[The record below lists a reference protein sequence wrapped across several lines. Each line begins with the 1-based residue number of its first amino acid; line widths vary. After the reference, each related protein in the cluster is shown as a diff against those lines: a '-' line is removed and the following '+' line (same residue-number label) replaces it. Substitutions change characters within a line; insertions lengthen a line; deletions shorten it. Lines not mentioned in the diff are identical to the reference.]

1 MLLPV
6 IESKK
11 SGGIFCA
18 ADIFQHRMENNR
30 RVSYSVKTKKIII
43 TFLLIAAAVSLLSG
57 CFGIGGSGGSEEE
70 MQSGDIVSPDS
81 AAEKLQIV
89 CTVFPQYDFVR
100 QIAGDYADVSM
111 LIRPG
116 ADVHHYEPAPQD
128 IIDVYECD
136 LFIYAGGESEE
147 WADRILNAADSKGRR
162 VISMLDCCE
171 KAEEETEEGMWTPEF
186 FGKDEHGEE
195 ETEYDE
201 HVWTSLDNASAIVCA
216 IRDTLCEMDQ
226 TNAEIYRKNAEDYL
240 QKLSTLKESF
250 QNVVDNAQRKTI
262 VFGDRFPLLY
272 FVKEFGLEYKA
283 AYRGCAADSEAGA
296 ETVAYLIDYVSEN
309 EIPVVF
315 RQDLS
320 NGNIASVISEGTG
333 AEVRVFYS
341 CHNLSKEDFDNGET
355 YLSLMEKNLVRL
367 KEALN

>member
-1 MLLPV
+1 
-6 IESKK
+6 
-11 SGGIFCA
+11 
-18 ADIFQHRMENNR
+18 
-30 RVSYSVKTKKIII
+30 
-43 TFLLIAAAVSLLSG
+43 
-57 CFGIGGSGGSEEE
+57 
-70 MQSGDIVSPDS
+70 
-81 AAEKLQIV
+81 
-89 CTVFPQYDFVR
+89 
-100 QIAGDYADVSM
+100 
-111 LIRPG
+111 
-116 ADVHHYEPAPQD
+116 
-128 IIDVYECD
+128 
-136 LFIYAGGESEE
+136 
-147 WADRILNAADSKGRR
+147 
-162 VISMLDCCE
+162 
-171 KAEEETEEGMWTPEF
+171 
-186 FGKDEHGEE
+186 
-195 ETEYDE
+195 
-201 HVWTSLDNASAIVCA
+201 
-216 IRDTLCEMDQ
+216 MDQ

>member
-1 MLLPV
+1 
-6 IESKK
+6 
-11 SGGIFCA
+11 
-18 ADIFQHRMENNR
+18 
-30 RVSYSVKTKKIII
+30 
-43 TFLLIAAAVSLLSG
+43 
-57 CFGIGGSGGSEEE
+57 
-70 MQSGDIVSPDS
+70 
-81 AAEKLQIV
+81 
-89 CTVFPQYDFVR
+89 
-100 QIAGDYADVSM
+100 
-111 LIRPG
+111 
-116 ADVHHYEPAPQD
+116 
-128 IIDVYECD
+128 
-136 LFIYAGGESEE
+136 
-147 WADRILNAADSKGRR
+147 
-162 VISMLDCCE
+162 
-171 KAEEETEEGMWTPEF
+171 MWTPEF
-186 FGKDEHGEE
+186 FGKDEHDEE

-201 HVWTSLDNASAIVCA
+201 HVWTSLDNAAAIVCA
-216 IRDTLCEMDQ
+216 IRDTLCEMYQ

-333 AEVRVFYS
+333 AEVRIFYS